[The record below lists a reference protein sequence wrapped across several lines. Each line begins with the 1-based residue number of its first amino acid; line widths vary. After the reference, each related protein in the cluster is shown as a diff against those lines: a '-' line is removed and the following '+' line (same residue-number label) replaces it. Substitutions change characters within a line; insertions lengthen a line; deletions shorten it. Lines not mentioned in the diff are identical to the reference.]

1 MKLGKRFSLL
11 KKRYNAG
18 EINMTFT
25 RKDDGSELKPHRKLN
40 MLLVLSF
47 LGNVSKK
54 AIDNEFNKM
63 NRRYGKQNK

>member
-1 MKLGKRFSLL
+1 
-11 KKRYNAG
+11 
-18 EINMTFT
+18 MTFT

>member
-11 KKRYNAG
+11 KKRCNAG
-18 EINMTFT
+18 AINMTFT

-63 NRRYGKQNK
+63 NRRYENK